1 MDHSKSSV
9 TSSMN
14 RLVRTVALTVAISA
28 GVTLSSGAVAENS
41 NPAYNNGYA
50 GGGPLLATVAA
61 GAVLSLLAG
70 QRPVVAQPNTYYP
83 TTVQPVM
90 TMPFSGV
97 RCELRSEMINGQLV
111 QGQICR

>member
-1 MDHSKSSV
+1 MMK
-9 TSSMN
+9 
-14 RLVRTVALTVAISA
+14 LRTLALCM
-28 GVTLSSGAVAENS
+28 TLSIGAVSNASANNS
-41 NPAYNNGYA
+41 STSHNNGYA
-50 GGGPLLATVAA
+50 GGGPLLATIAA

-83 TTVQPVM
+83 TTVQPVL

-97 RCELRSEMINGQLV
+97 RCELNSQMINGQLV

>member
-1 MDHSKSSV
+1 MKI
-9 TSSMN
+9 
-14 RLVRTVALTVAISA
+14 RTLALCM
-28 GVTLSSGAVAENS
+28 TLSIGAVSNASADNS
-41 NPAYNNGYA
+41 RAGYNNGYA
-50 GGGPLLATVAA
+50 GGGPLLATIAA

-83 TTVQPVM
+83 TTVQPVL

-97 RCELRSEMINGQLV
+97 RCELNSQMINGQLV

>member
-1 MDHSKSSV
+1 MVHSKSSV
-9 TSSMN
+9 TKSMN
-14 RLVRTVALTVAISA
+14 KLVHAVALTV
-28 GVTLSSGAVAENS
+28 GVTLSSGAVANNS

-50 GGGPLLATVAA
+50 GGGPLLATIAA

-70 QRPVVAQPNTYYP
+70 QRPIVAQPNTYYP
-83 TTVQPVM
+83 TTVQPVL

-97 RCELRSEMINGQLV
+97 RCELNSQMINGQLV

>member
-1 MDHSKSSV
+1 MVHSKSSV

-14 RLVRTVALTVAISA
+14 KLVHAVALTV
-28 GVTLSSGAVAENS
+28 GVTLSSGAVANNS

-61 GAVLSLLAG
+61 GALISLLQG
-70 QRPVVAQPNTYYP
+70 QRPVVAQPNTYYQG
-83 TTVQPVM
+83 VNQPVLQ
-90 TMPFSGV
+90 MPFAGV
-97 RCELRSEMINGQLV
+97 RCELNSQMINGQLV

>member
-1 MDHSKSSV
+1 MVHSKSSV

-14 RLVRTVALTVAISA
+14 RLVRTVALTV
-28 GVTLSSGAVAENS
+28 GVTMASGAVADNS

-50 GGGPLLATVAA
+50 GGGQLLATVAA

-111 QGQICR
+111 QGQLCR

>member
-1 MDHSKSSV
+1 MK
-9 TSSMN
+9 
-14 RLVRTVALTVAISA
+14 LRTLALCM
-28 GVTLSSGAVAENS
+28 TLSIGAVSNASADNS

-50 GGGPLLATVAA
+50 GGGPLLATIAA

-83 TTVQPVM
+83 TTVQPVL

-97 RCELRSEMINGQLV
+97 RCELNSQMINGQLV